1 MSIFV
6 KATPAPTVKTTNTQT
21 ISLVLAGIMTV
32 LAVAQLF
39 TFEKFGDVLRVMW
52 LPGGATYAPLYAALI
67 VTFEV
72 FSVPFLLRM
81 TLSPLMRITSMVSG
95 WLVITA
101 WLMLFL
107 WQLLSGNVIVNSGI
121 LGATVSV
128 PVGWWSVFV
137 MLGLGVLAGWVAWG
151 MWPSWPRRKVVK

>member
-1 MSIFV
+1 M
-6 KATPAPTVKTTNTQT
+6 
-21 ISLVLAGIMTV
+21 LVV
-32 LAVAQLF
+32 VQLF

-52 LPGGATYAPLYAALI
+52 PPGGTTNAPVYAALI

-95 WLVITA
+95 WLVIIA
-101 WLMLFL
+101 WLTLFV
-107 WQLLSGNVIVNSGI
+107 WQLSSGNVIANSGI

-137 MLGLGVLAGWVAWG
+137 MLGLGTLAAWVAWG
-151 MWPSWPRRKVVK
+151 MWPAWPRHKAAK